1 MSVNKNIMNAKK
13 KDNNTLGKGDL
24 AFFMKLIIKE
34 RDKMRGKLNVMRE
47 AAKDSFV
54 KEASGGNSSYN
65 LHMADQGTDAME
77 REQAFLLMSRQG
89 HYLDKLEAALKR
101 IDEGTYG
108 ICRSCFEPIDK
119 ERLKA
124 VPIATQCIRCKTK

>member
-1 MSVNKNIMNAKK
+1 MALKKNKRYTKK
-13 KDNNTLGKGDL
+13 KGNKTFGKGDL
-24 AFFMKLIIKE
+24 AFFKKLIMKE
-34 RDKMRGKLNVMRE
+34 QDKMRGKLILMRE
-47 AAKDSFV
+47 ATKESSV
-54 KEASGGNSSYN
+54 KEASGGNSSFN